1 MFVESSESYHGHSD
15 PSGTYSHGGI
25 CFQVHFCVSTSVSA
39 LHGLE
44 SSDDSQGVEEHHDDP
59 VHVCDLDVPDYDGYP
74 ESPPS
79 GAKDNKVKKKG

>member
-1 MFVESSESYHGHSD
+1 M
-15 PSGTYSHGGI
+15 
-25 CFQVHFCVSTSVSA
+25 SA

-59 VHVCDLDVPDYDGYP
+59 VHVCDLDVSDYDGYP

-79 GAKDNKVKKKG
+79 GAKDNKVKKKRLTTLPLGGVQYLLP